1 MQRIR
6 QGDDVIVLAGKDK
19 GRRGKVDRVVG
30 ERVFVDGINMI
41 KKHVKGNPQA
51 GDPGGIQE
59 REASVHVSNVA
70 LFNPDTKKGR
80 THRLPRQRRWPEG
93 TFLPRRQ
100 QRGGR
105 LRSWPDS
112 KSSTGIASSRR

>member
-30 ERVFVDGINMI
+30 ERVFVDGINLV
-41 KKHVKGNPQA
+41 KKHVRGNPQA

-70 LFNPDTKKGR
+70 LWNPATKKG
-80 THRLPRQRRWPEG
+80 
-93 TFLPRRQ
+93 
-100 QRGGR
+100 GR
-105 LRSWPDS
+105 IGFRIDDDGR
-112 KSSTGIASSRR
+112 KERYFRADNTAVDG

>member
-6 QGDDVIVLAGKDK
+6 QGDDVIVLVGKDK

-30 ERVFVDGINMI
+30 ERVFVDGVNLV

-59 REASVHVSNVA
+59 KEASVHVSNVA
-70 LFNPDTKKGR
+70 LWNPATKKGGRIGFR
-80 THRLPRQRRWPEG
+80 TDDN
-93 TFLPRRQ
+93 
-100 QRGGR
+100 GR
-105 LRSWPDS
+105 KERFFRADNN
-112 KSSTGIASSRR
+112 AVDV

>member
-6 QGDDVIVLAGKDK
+6 QGDDVIVLVGKDK
-19 GRRGKVDRVVG
+19 GRRGKVDRVLG

-59 REASVHVSNVA
+59 REASVHISNVA
-70 LFNPDTKKGR
+70 LFNAATKKGGRIGFR
-80 THRLPRQRRWPEG
+80 TDEN
-93 TFLPRRQ
+93 
-100 QRGGR
+100 GR
-105 LRSWPDS
+105 KERYFRADNNAVD
-112 KSSTGIASSRR
+112 G